1 MSLINTL
8 VRSVGRIST
17 PRAAAMAR
25 HQISKRSL
33 TTNSERPSL
42 AQGGHNRNIIIG
54 VAAITVPALAWF
66 AMRDDSV
73 HATKVAAPTLDPAMK
88 THERHENAS
97 NLPKYNHP
105 EDEDPELN
113 VPFGQVHK
121 RKRVDGVPDERNHK
135 AMAERNRLV

>member
-1 MSLINTL
+1 MSVINTL

-25 HQISKRSL
+25 HHIQKRSL
-33 TTNSERPSL
+33 TTSSGRPSL
-42 AQGGHNRNIIIG
+42 SQGGHNRNIILG
-54 VAAITVPALAWF
+54 VAGITIPALAWF
-66 AMRDDSV
+66 AMKDDSV

-88 THERHENAS
+88 AHERHEHAS
-97 NLPKYNHP
+97 SLPKYKHP

-113 VPFGQVHK
+113 VPFGRVHK

-135 AMAERNRLV
+135 ALAERNRLV